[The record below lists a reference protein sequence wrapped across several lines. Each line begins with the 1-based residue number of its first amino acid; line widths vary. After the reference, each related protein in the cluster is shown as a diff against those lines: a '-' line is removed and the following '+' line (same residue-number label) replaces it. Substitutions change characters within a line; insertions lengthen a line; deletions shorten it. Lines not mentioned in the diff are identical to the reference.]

1 MRKRNQAI
9 LPSERTQVAHEVDS
23 LHRGLEL
30 VRSFRP
36 GESSLNITELASRT
50 GLKRATAQRLVD
62 TLVTHDFL
70 QHHSDTD
77 RYGPA
82 VACLVLGHAYLSGTQ
97 LGHAAQPIMRALASE
112 YQISVALGARD
123 RLSMICLELCHD
135 HPKKDFPVSVGSSV
149 PITAT
154 ALGRAWLWGESGT
167 VQGEII
173 QRTKTEEGESGA
185 RTIPGVYRA
194 FQEMEEQGYCV
205 SAGEWVQDISAIGT
219 VITLQNQPSLA
230 LSCEMAGFHTPKK
243 ILRKEEIGLAL
254 VEAAARIK
262 HAITRQSAD

>member
-1 MRKRNQAI
+1 MRKRSTAI

-23 LHRGLEL
+23 LNRGLEL

-62 TLVTHDFL
+62 TLVAHDFL
-70 QHHSDTD
+70 EHHSDTD

-82 VACLVLGHAYLSGTQ
+82 VACLVLGHAYLSSAHI
-97 LGHAAQPIMRALASE
+97 GHAAQPIMQALASK
-112 YQISVALGARD
+112 YQISVALGSRD

-173 QRTKTEEGESGA
+173 QRTKTEDGELGA

-205 SAGEWVQDISAIGT
+205 SFGEWIQDISAIGT
-219 VITLQNQPSLA
+219 VITLQHQPSLA
-230 LSCEMAGFHTPKK
+230 LSCEMARQSTHQQAM
-243 ILRKEEIGLAL
+243 RKEDIGAAL
-254 VEAAARIK
+254 IEAASRIK
-262 HAITRQSAD
+262 HAITRQSAS

>member
-1 MRKRNQAI
+1 MRKRSTAI

-23 LHRGLEL
+23 LHRGLEI

-36 GESSLNITELASRT
+36 GESFVNINELASRT
-50 GLKRATAQRLVD
+50 GLKRTTAQRLAD
-62 TLVTHDFL
+62 TLVAYDFL
-70 QHHSDTD
+70 EYHSETD

-82 VACLVLGHAYLSGTQ
+82 VACLVLGHAYLSGAHI
-97 LGHAAQPIMRALASE
+97 GHAAQPIMQALASK
-112 YQISVALGARD
+112 YQISVALGSRD
-123 RLSMICLELCHD
+123 RLSMICIELCHD
-135 HPKKDFPVSVGSSV
+135 HPKKDFPVCVGSSV

-173 QRTKTEEGESGA
+173 QRTKTEEGEIGA

-194 FQEMEEQGYCV
+194 FQEMEEKGYCV
-205 SAGEWVQDISAIGT
+205 SSGEWIQDISAIGT
-219 VITLQNQPSLA
+219 VITLQHQPSLA
-230 LSCEMAGFHTPKK
+230 LSCEMAGFNTPKK
-243 ILRKEEIGLAL
+243 TLCIEEIGMAL
-254 VEAAARIK
+254 VEAASRIK

>member
-1 MRKRNQAI
+1 MRKRSTAI
-9 LPSERTQVAHEVDS
+9 LPSERTQIAHEVDS
-23 LHRGLEL
+23 LHRGLEI

-36 GESSLNITELASRT
+36 GESFVNINELASRT
-50 GLKRATAQRLVD
+50 GLKRTTAQRLAD
-62 TLVTHDFL
+62 TLVAYDFL
-70 QHHSDTD
+70 EYHADTE

-82 VACLVLGHAYLSGTQ
+82 VACLVLGHAFLSSAHI
-97 LGHAAQPIMRALASE
+97 GHVAQPIMQALASE
-112 YQISVALGARD
+112 YQISVALGSRD

-154 ALGRAWLWGESGT
+154 ALGRAWLWGESGA

-173 QRTKTEEGESGA
+173 QRTKTEEGEIGA

-205 SAGEWVQDISAIGT
+205 SSGEWIQDISAIGT
-219 VITLQNQPSLA
+219 VITLQHQPSLA
-230 LSCEMAGFHTPKK
+230 LSCEMAGFNTPKK
-243 ILRKEEIGLAL
+243 TLRKEEIGPAL
-254 VEAAARIK
+254 VEAASRIK
-262 HAITRQSAD
+262 HAIARQSAS

>member
-1 MRKRNQAI
+1 MRKRSSAI

-36 GESSLNITELASRT
+36 GESSLNIAELALRT

-62 TLVTHDFL
+62 TLVTYDFL
-70 QHHSDTD
+70 EYHADTE

-82 VACLVLGHAYLSGTQ
+82 VACLVLGHAFLSSAHI
-97 LGHAAQPIMRALASE
+97 GHVAQPIMQALASE
-112 YQISVALGARD
+112 YQISVALGSRD
-123 RLSMICLELCHD
+123 RLSMICLEVCHN

-173 QRTKTEEGESGA
+173 QRTKTEEGEIGA

-205 SAGEWVQDISAIGT
+205 SSGEWIQDISAIGT
-219 VITLQNQPSLA
+219 VITLQHQPSLA
-230 LSCEMAGFHTPKK
+230 LSCEIAGFNTPKK
-243 ILRKEEIGLAL
+243 TLRKEEIGPAL
-254 VEAAARIK
+254 VEAASRIK
-262 HAITRQSAD
+262 HAIARQSAS